1 MSQTLAVD
9 AFEQLGLSR
18 LEAEIYVY
26 LLENPPSTGYRIAK
40 AIGRSKTN
48 VYQAAEGLA
57 TKGAILVSEGEL
69 RLCTAVPPEELLDQM
84 ERGFKDRKRLALDE
98 VRSLIKPRA
107 GGGGVYRISS
117 LDQVY
122 ERARRML
129 RECEQTV
136 LLDLYPGPLAQLRP
150 AIEEAVERGINV
162 FAEVYEP
169 AEIEGATVIDRAQLP
184 SLWTDWPVDALVMF
198 VDGRQHM
205 IAFLERGGGR
215 VHDAFWSDSVM
226 FSWAYGI
233 YLISDLV
240 VAGLTKQL
248 ADRDVPASELR
259 DYLRSLSRKFGADTL
274 PGYGDLNDTFGWGIP
289 KKDIEA

>member
-1 MSQTLAVD
+1 MSHTLAID

-48 VYQAAEGLA
+48 VYQAVEGLA
-57 TKGAILVSEGEL
+57 AKGAILVSEGEL
-69 RLCTAVPPEELLDQM
+69 RLCAAVSPEELLDQM
-84 ERGFKDRKRLALDE
+84 ERGFKDRKSLALNE
-98 VRSLIKPRA
+98 VRSLIKPQA
-107 GGGGVYRISS
+107 GGGGIYRISS

-136 LLDLYPGPLAQLRP
+136 YLDLYPGPLAQLRP
-150 AIEEAVERGINV
+150 AIEDAVERGINV

-169 AEIEGATVIDRAQLP
+169 TEITGATVIDRAQLP
-184 SLWTDWPVDALVMF
+184 SLWTDWPVDVLVIF

-215 VHDAFWSDSVM
+215 VHDAFWSDSTM

-233 YLISDLV
+233 YVISDLV
-240 VAGLTKQL
+240 VAGISKQL
-248 ADRDVPASELR
+248 ADRDVPPDELR
-259 DYLRSLSRKFGADTL
+259 EYLRSLSKKFGADTL
-274 PGYGDLNDTFGWGIP
+274 PGYGDLNDAFGWGIP
-289 KKDIEA
+289 KKDIET

>member
-1 MSQTLAVD
+1 MSRTLAVD

-48 VYQAAEGLA
+48 VYQAVEGLA
-57 TKGAILVSEGEL
+57 AKGAILVSEGEL
-69 RLCTAVPPEELLDQM
+69 RLCTAVSPEELLDQM
-84 ERGFKDRKRLALDE
+84 ERGFKDRKSLALSE
-98 VRSLIKPRA
+98 VRSLIRPQA
-107 GGGGVYRISS
+107 GGGGIYRISS

-136 LLDLYPGPLAQLRP
+136 YLDLYPGPLSQLRP
-150 AIEEAVERGINV
+150 AIEEAVKRGINV

-169 AEIEGATVIDRAQLP
+169 TEIEGVTVIDRAQLP
-184 SLWTDWPVDALVMF
+184 SLWTDWPVDVLVIF

-215 VHDAFWSDSVM
+215 VHDAFWSDSAM

-233 YLISDLV
+233 YVISDLV
-240 VAGLTKQL
+240 LAGLTKQL
-248 ADRDVPASELR
+248 ADRDIPPDELR
-259 DYLRSLSRKFGADTL
+259 EYLRSLSKKFGADTL

-289 KKDIEA
+289 KKPIEK

>member
-1 MSQTLAVD
+1 MSQTLAID

-48 VYQAAEGLA
+48 VYQAVEGLA
-57 TKGAILVSEGEL
+57 AKGAILVSEGEL
-69 RLCTAVPPEELLDQM
+69 RLCTAVSPEELLDQM
-84 ERGFKDRKRLALDE
+84 ERGFRDRKRLALDE

-136 LLDLYPGPLAQLRP
+136 LLDIYPGPLAQLRP
-150 AIEEAVERGINV
+150 AIEETVGRGINV

-184 SLWTDWPVDALVMF
+184 SLWTDWPVDALVIF

-215 VHDAFWSDSVM
+215 VHDAFWSDSAM

-233 YLISDLV
+233 YVISDLV
-240 VAGLTKQL
+240 VAGFTKQL

-259 DYLRSLSRKFGADTL
+259 DYLRSLSRKFGPDTL